1 VRLLW
6 SLPKAAPALL
16 RHLAAYAELA
26 GYDLQRTQREIS
38 ANIAVSIVAAVSVFF
53 ALLMGCATVVAITW
67 DTPQRVPA
75 IEWMGGGFLVVA
87 IVALI
92 YRANV
97 LRDQAPFLASVRQA
111 WQEDRVIL
119 ERILSDNE

>member
-26 GYDLQRTQREIS
+26 AYDLKRSQREIS
-38 ANIAVSIVAAVSVFF
+38 ANIAVSVVALVSVFF
-53 ALLMGCATVVAITW
+53 AVLMGCATVVAITW

-75 IEWMGGGFLVVA
+75 IEWMGGGFLLVA
-87 IVALI
+87 VIALF
-92 YRANV
+92 YRAS
-97 LRDQAPFLASVRQA
+97 LKRGQAPFLDSVRRA
-111 WQEDRVIL
+111 WEEDRVIL
-119 ERILSDNE
+119 ERILSDND

>member
-6 SLPKAAPALL
+6 SLPKAAPAVL

-26 GYDLQRTQREIS
+26 AYDLQRTQREIMTS
-38 ANIAVSIVAAVSVFF
+38 IAISVVALVSVFF
-53 ALLMGCATVVAITW
+53 AVLMGCATVVAITW

-87 IVALI
+87 VIALF
-92 YRANV
+92 YRARLV
-97 LRDQAPFLASVRQA
+97 RDQAPFLDSVRRA
-111 WQEDRVIL
+111 WEEDRVIL